1 MFGRFRR
8 LSKLTVFLR
17 LALSRIA
24 SGGFKVMREE
34 KAHTPSQSAMPART
48 ETVRGGEPGQVPTR
62 RILDYW
68 AAGAWNEILLLLPQC
83 ESPHLSPHIV
93 TALLD
98 ASLHEWDLFSLKRAT
113 RLAISC
119 NSNENQRIRHANI
132 LARWGRNTEALFVL
146 LGDPSMNLSATKS
159 QEVQRILGHIQS
171 SMDPEDLAFVMSQT
185 LARRFRDIAE
195 ASDDS
200 QAGAAKTL
208 KPIRTIRK
216 KPTEPPKILGPLVR
230 VLKSPL
236 IGESEEQVVKRGLI
250 QVNEGLI
257 KSPPPEVMEFENVF
271 LHEDGSIWN
280 DAKEI
285 FRLIGEPSL
294 ITHQISQG
302 VPTFDTLIAACHRS
316 NHSNPYH
323 WFADMLPILGW
334 RLDLETSDVPI
345 AIGSSARPWIEES
358 LQLAARAQLPV
369 VRISGA
375 VFARRLF
382 VPMGNARS
390 LAHQAS
396 YQEAFSRLTSR
407 IDQIIKPA
415 PGPPIYISRRDSK
428 RRPMKN
434 EALLE
439 DRLAS
444 RGIRP
449 VILSE
454 MSLAEKIRIIR
465 DSPFILGPHGAGLAY
480 LVFASTPKKVLEIL
494 PLQAGG
500 FDRIRL
506 CMTQISLSMG
516 HSHHL
521 YLEKPVSISKEGEWE
536 LSIDD
541 FLRCV
546 DSLA

>member
-1 MFGRFRR
+1 M
-8 LSKLTVFLR
+8 S
-17 LALSRIA
+17 
-24 SGGFKVMREE
+24 EE
-34 KAHTPSQSAMPART
+34 KANTPPQTGIAARS
-48 ETVRGGEPGQVPTR
+48 ETVGGGELRQGPTR

-68 AAGAWNEILLLLPQC
+68 AAGAWKEILLMLPQC
-83 ESPHLSPHIV
+83 ESPHVSPHVV

-98 ASLHEWDLFSLKRAT
+98 ASLHEWDLSSLKRAT

-119 NSNENQRIRHANI
+119 NSNENQRIRHTNI

-159 QEVQRILGHIQS
+159 REVERILGHIQT

-195 ASDDS
+195 ARGDS
-200 QAGAAKTL
+200 QTGVVKTL

-230 VLKSPL
+230 VLKSPF
-236 IGESEEQVVKRGLI
+236 IGEGEEEVVKRGLI
-250 QVNEGLI
+250 QVNDGLI
-257 KSPPPEVMEFENVF
+257 KSPLPDVMEFENVF

-280 DAKEI
+280 ESNEI
-285 FRLIGEPSL
+285 FRLVGEPSL
-294 ITHQISQG
+294 ISHQISQG
-302 VPTFDTLIAACHRS
+302 MPTFDTLIAACHRS

-334 RLDLETSDVPI
+334 RLDLENSDVPI

-358 LQLAARAQLPV
+358 LQLAARQPLPV
-369 VRISGA
+369 VRISGT

-390 LAHQAS
+390 LVHQAS
-396 YQEAFSRLTSR
+396 YQEAFSRLASR
-407 IDQIIKPA
+407 IDQIIKPV
-415 PGPPIYISRRDSK
+415 PGPPIYISRRDSR

-449 VILSE
+449 VILSD

-465 DSPFILGPHGAGLAY
+465 DSPFILGPHGAGFAY
-480 LVFASTPKKVLEIL
+480 LVFAQAPKKVLEIL

-506 CMTQISLSMG
+506 CMTQISRSMG

-536 LSIDD
+536 LSVDD